1 MFDIKEFIEE
11 WFENKKISIL
21 NIYVLSLI
29 LIEQI
34 YEGKDKSKMVSDYM
48 NLIINIL
55 SEKYKID
62 SKTVLE
68 EIKEEK
74 ETLEEIGKLLLEMTK
89 NPKLLQKPIGF
100 KIEP

>member
-11 WFENKKISIL
+11 WFENKNISIL

-68 EIKEEK
+68 EIREEK

-100 KIEP
+100 KIEL